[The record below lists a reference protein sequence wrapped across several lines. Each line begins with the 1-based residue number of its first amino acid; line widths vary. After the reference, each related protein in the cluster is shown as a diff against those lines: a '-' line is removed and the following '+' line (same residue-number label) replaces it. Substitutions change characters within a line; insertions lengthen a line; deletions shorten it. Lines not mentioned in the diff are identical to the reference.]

1 MYALYRCQSEAV
13 VMVMLLLVKKKSC
26 SEVPVHVK

>member
-1 MYALYRCQSEAV
+1 MYALHRYQSEVV
-13 VMVMLLLVKKKSC
+13 VMVMLLLVKKSC